1 MSASPLGTPRP
12 VVLAHGSLRHADFR
26 DRVAAVA
33 RAGFDGL
40 GLHVREYARL
50 RSQGWSD
57 ADLRAVLADAGV
69 RLVEIETL
77 LGWDDPLERRDPDGL
92 RREQLAFALADAVGA
107 RHAVAVGAITGDLRS
122 SATEGFAAL
131 CDRAADHGLLVA
143 LEPQACS
150 SIADLATATA
160 IVASA
165 GRRNGGLNIDVWHQ
179 TRGGWPLPALRAPAP
194 EQVVVIQVDDGP
206 AHPVTDD
213 YHEECTRYRSAPGQ
227 GDFDLDGFLRAL
239 LATGTTAPVSVEVLD
254 YSLGPPAWAEQT
266 SAWAASGGSIL
277 SIRTMSTG
285 ARYDG
290 VPDVQVAGPAAHI
303 AALGEFLR
311 MVRA

>member
-1 MSASPLGTPRP
+1 MSAQPLDTPRP
-12 VVLAHGSLRHADFR
+12 VILAHGSLRHADFR

-57 ADLRAVLADAGV
+57 ADLRAVLTDAGV
-69 RLVEIETL
+69 RLAEIETL
-77 LGWDDPLERRDPDGL
+77 LGWDDPAERRDPDGL
-92 RREQLAFALADAVGA
+92 RREELAFALADAVGA
-107 RHAVAVGAITGDLRS
+107 RHAVAVGAITGDLRPT
-122 SATEGFAAL
+122 ATEGFAAL

-160 IVASA
+160 IVADA
-165 GRRNGGLNIDVWHQ
+165 GRPNGGLNVDVWHQ
-179 TRGGWPLPALRAPAP
+179 ARGGWPLPALRALAP

-206 AHPVTDD
+206 GRPVTDD
-213 YHEECTRYRSAPGQ
+213 YLDECTRYRSAPGQ

-239 LATGTTAPVSVEVLD
+239 LATGTTAPVSVEVLSD
-254 YSLGPPAWAEQT
+254 QNDQLPPGTVAEALAT
-266 SAWAASGGSIL
+266 ATRSVLRAA
-277 SIRTMSTG
+277 
-285 ARYDG
+285 G
-290 VPDVQVAGPAAHI
+290 VPASPPSPG
-303 AALGEFLR
+303 
-311 MVRA
+311 